1 MLFDKVQNG
10 SEELNSLTGQW
21 FASTPFYLIR
31 TEIDFAAQELG
42 SVVGSEVVE
51 AAEEAYLAGTDPD
64 FVDAVRLPVA
74 FRAIAR
80 YAQLSGVSHEGTG
93 RKVKMDDNEKMP
105 FEWMIDRDDRAML
118 DRYYRALDALYRYL
132 EKNEVASWMSSPMR
146 ALTGRCIVRNLNEFE
161 RFYPVD
167 GSQYAWHLF
176 VPLVVDAQENVVEPF
191 VGAEIWER
199 ILSADGSD
207 DVTALRLRSRAALLA
222 VLIALVTAARRWSLD
237 ILPLSVARR
246 FSPSYQG
253 NRESRAAETREID
266 WFIEKTTAQIA
277 QVKDNLKKLAGT
289 AGEACLLPENDPTN
303 KFATV
308 V

>member
-42 SVVGSEVVE
+42 SVVGSEVVD

-176 VPLVVDAQENVVEPF
+176 VPLIVDAQENVVEPF

-199 ILSADGSD
+199 ILAADGSD
-207 DVTALRLRSRAALLA
+207 DATALRLRSRAALLA

-277 QVKDNLKKLAGT
+277 QVKDDLKKLAGT
-289 AGEACLLPENDPTN
+289 AGEACLLPENDPAN

>member
-1 MLFDKVQNG
+1 MLFDNIHNG
-10 SEELNSLTGQW
+10 SEELNALTGQW
-21 FASTPFYLIR
+21 FASTPFHLIR
-31 TEIDFAAQELG
+31 TETEFAAQELA
-42 SVVGSEVVE
+42 SLVGSEVVE
-51 AAEEAYLAGTDPD
+51 AAEKAYENGTDTD

-118 DRYYRALDALYRYL
+118 DRYYRALDALYRFL
-132 EKNEVASWMSSPMR
+132 EKNAVESWLSSPVR
-146 ALTGRCIVRNLNEFE
+146 ALVNRCIIGDIAEFE

-167 GSQYAWHLF
+167 GSQYAFHLF
-176 VPLVVDAQENVVEPF
+176 VPLIVEAQENVVEPF
-191 VGAEIWER
+191 VGADVWAR
-199 ILSADGSD
+199 IYPSVSESD
-207 DVTALRLRSRAALLA
+207 ATAQRIRSRAALLC
-222 VLIALVTAARRWSLD
+222 VLTALVTAAQRWSLD

-253 NRESRAAETREID
+253 NRESRAAETKEID
-266 WFIEKTTAQIA
+266 WFIARTREQIA
-277 QVKDNLKKLAGT
+277 AVRDELKKLSGT
-289 AGEACLLPENDPTN
+289 AGEAQLLPKNDRSN

-308 V
+308 I

>member
-176 VPLVVDAQENVVEPF
+176 VPLVVDAQENVVGPF

>member
-51 AAEEAYLAGTDPD
+51 AAEKAYLGGTDPD

-277 QVKDNLKKLAGT
+277 QVKDDLKKLAGT
-289 AGEACLLPENDPTN
+289 AGEACLLPENDPAN

>member
-10 SEELNSLTGQW
+10 SEELNALTGQW

-42 SVVGSEVVE
+42 SIVGSEVVE
-51 AAEEAYLAGTDPD
+51 AAEKAYLGGIDPD

-132 EKNEVASWMSSPMR
+132 EKNEVASWMSSPIR

-167 GSQYAWHLF
+167 GSSYAFHLF
-176 VPLVVDAQENVVEPF
+176 VPLIVEAQENAVEPF
-191 VGAEIWER
+191 VGEEVWKRIYPEVAE
-199 ILSADGSD
+199 SD
-207 DVTALRLRSRAALLA
+207 ETAMRLRSRAALLS
-222 VLIALVTAARRWSLD
+222 VLTALVTAARRWSLD

-253 NRESRAAETREID
+253 NRESRAAETKEID
-266 WFIEKTTAQIA
+266 WFIDKTNAQIA
-277 QVKDNLKKLAGT
+277 QVKDDLKKLAGT

>member
-146 ALTGRCIVRNLNEFE
+146 ALKGRCIVRNLNEFE

-176 VPLVVDAQENVVEPF
+176 VPLIVDAQENVVEPF

-207 DVTALRLRSRAALLA
+207 DATALRLRSRAALLA

-253 NRESRAAETREID
+253 NRESRAAETKEID
-266 WFIEKTTAQIA
+266 WFIDKTNAQIA
-277 QVKDNLKKLAGT
+277 QVKDELKKLAG
-289 AGEACLLPENDPTN
+289 ASGEAELLPKNDPAN

>member
-1 MLFDKVQNG
+1 M
-10 SEELNSLTGQW
+10 
-21 FASTPFYLIR
+21 
-31 TEIDFAAQELG
+31 
-42 SVVGSEVVE
+42 
-51 AAEEAYLAGTDPD
+51 
-64 FVDAVRLPVA
+64 RLPVA

-118 DRYYRALDALYRYL
+118 DRYYRALDSLFRFL
-132 EKNEVASWMSSPMR
+132 EKKQTASWLSSPVR
-146 ALTGRCIVRNLNEFE
+146 DLVGRCIVRNLNEFE

-167 GSQYAWHLF
+167 GSSYAFHLF
-176 VPLVVDAQENVVEPF
+176 VPLIVEAQENAVEPF
-191 VGAEIWER
+191 VGEEVWKRIYPEVAE
-199 ILSADGSD
+199 SD
-207 DVTALRLRSRAALLA
+207 ETAMRLRSRAALLS
-222 VLIALVTAARRWSLD
+222 VLTALVTAARRWSLD

-253 NRESRAAETREID
+253 NRESRAAETKEID
-266 WFIEKTTAQIA
+266 WFIDKTNAQIA
-277 QVKDNLKKLAGT
+277 QVKDELKKLAG
-289 AGEACLLPENDPTN
+289 ASGEAELLPKNDPAN

>member
-51 AAEEAYLAGTDPD
+51 AAEKAYLGGTEPD

-161 RFYPVD
+161 RFYPVG
-167 GSQYAWHLF
+167 GSSYAFHLF
-176 VPLVVDAQENVVEPF
+176 VPLIVEAQENAVEPF
-191 VGAEIWER
+191 VGEEVWKRIYPEVAE
-199 ILSADGSD
+199 SD
-207 DVTALRLRSRAALLA
+207 ETAMRLRSRAALLS
-222 VLIALVTAARRWSLD
+222 VLTALVTAARRWSLD

-253 NRESRAAETREID
+253 NRESRAAETKEID
-266 WFIEKTTAQIA
+266 WFIDKTNAQIA
-277 QVKDNLKKLAGT
+277 QVKDELKKLAG
-289 AGEACLLPENDPTN
+289 ASGEAELLPKNDPAN

>member
-51 AAEEAYLAGTDPD
+51 AAEKAYLGGTDPD

-132 EKNEVASWMSSPMR
+132 EKNEVASWMSSPIR

-199 ILSADGSD
+199 ILAADGSD
-207 DVTALRLRSRAALLA
+207 DATALRLRSRAALLA

-253 NRESRAAETREID
+253 NRESRAAETKEID
-266 WFIEKTTAQIA
+266 WFIDKTNAQIA
-277 QVKDNLKKLAGT
+277 QVKDELKKLAG
-289 AGEACLLPENDPTN
+289 ASGEAELLPKNDPAN

>member
-1 MLFDKVQNG
+1 MLFDKIQNG

-51 AAEEAYLAGTDPD
+51 AAEKAYLGGTDPD

-146 ALTGRCIVRNLNEFE
+146 ALTGRCIIRNLNEFE

-176 VPLVVDAQENVVEPF
+176 VPLIVDAQENVVEPF

-199 ILSADGSD
+199 ILAADGSD
-207 DVTALRLRSRAALLA
+207 DATALRLRSRAALLA

-253 NRESRAAETREID
+253 NRESRAAETKEID
-266 WFIEKTTAQIA
+266 WFIDKTNAQIA
-277 QVKDNLKKLAGT
+277 QVKDELKKLAG
-289 AGEACLLPENDPTN
+289 ASGEAELLPKNDPAN

>member
-42 SVVGSEVVE
+42 SIVGSEVVE
-51 AAEEAYLAGTDPD
+51 AAEEAYLAGADPD

-176 VPLVVDAQENVVEPF
+176 VPLIVDAQENVVEPF

-207 DVTALRLRSRAALLA
+207 DATALRLRSRAALLA

-253 NRESRAAETREID
+253 NRESRAAETKEID
-266 WFIEKTTAQIA
+266 WFIDKTNAQIA
-277 QVKDNLKKLAGT
+277 QVKDELKKLAGA
-289 AGEACLLPENDPTN
+289 AGEAELLPKNDPAN

>member
-42 SVVGSEVVE
+42 SIVGSEVVD
-51 AAEEAYLAGTDPD
+51 AAEEAYLAGADPD

-118 DRYYRALDALYRYL
+118 DRYYRALDSLFRFL
-132 EKNEVASWMSSPMR
+132 EKKQTASWLSSPVR
-146 ALTGRCIVRNLNEFE
+146 DLVGRCIVRNLNEFE

-277 QVKDNLKKLAGT
+277 QVKDDLKKLAGT

>member
-51 AAEEAYLAGTDPD
+51 AAEKAYLGGTDPD

-146 ALTGRCIVRNLNEFE
+146 ALTGRCIVRNLTEFE

-176 VPLVVDAQENVVEPF
+176 VPLIVDAQENVVEPF

-277 QVKDNLKKLAGT
+277 QVKDDLKKLAGT

>member
-1 MLFDKVQNG
+1 MLFDKIQNG

-42 SVVGSEVVE
+42 SIVGSEVVD
-51 AAEEAYLAGTDPD
+51 AAEEAYLAGADPD

-80 YAQLSGVSHEGTG
+80 YAQLSGMSHEGTG

-118 DRYYRALDALYRYL
+118 DRYYRALDSLFRFL
-132 EKNEVASWMSSPMR
+132 EKKQTASWLSSPVR
-146 ALTGRCIVRNLNEFE
+146 DLVGRCIVRNLNEFE

-176 VPLVVDAQENVVEPF
+176 VPLIVDAQENVVEPF

-199 ILSADGSD
+199 ILAADGSD
-207 DVTALRLRSRAALLA
+207 DATALRLRSRAALLA

-277 QVKDNLKKLAGT
+277 QVKDDLKKLAGT
-289 AGEACLLPENDPTN
+289 AGEACLLPENDPAN

>member
-42 SVVGSEVVE
+42 SVVGSEVVD
-51 AAEEAYLAGTDPD
+51 AAEEAYLAGTDLD

-176 VPLVVDAQENVVEPF
+176 VPLIVDAQENVVEPF

-199 ILSADGSD
+199 ILAADGSD
-207 DVTALRLRSRAALLA
+207 DATALRLRSRAALLA

-246 FSPSYQG
+246 LSPSYQG

-277 QVKDNLKKLAGT
+277 QVKDDLKKLAGT
-289 AGEACLLPENDPTN
+289 AGEACLLPENDPAN

>member
-51 AAEEAYLAGTDPD
+51 AAEKAYLGGTDPD

-132 EKNEVASWMSSPMR
+132 EKNEVASWISSPMR
-146 ALTGRCIVRNLNEFE
+146 ALTGRCIVRDLNEFE

-176 VPLVVDAQENVVEPF
+176 VPLIVDAQENVVEPF

-199 ILSADGSD
+199 ILAADGSD
-207 DVTALRLRSRAALLA
+207 DATALRLRSRAALLA

-253 NRESRAAETREID
+253 NRESRAAETKEID
-266 WFIEKTTAQIA
+266 WFIDKTNAQIA
-277 QVKDNLKKLAGT
+277 QVKDELKKLAG
-289 AGEACLLPENDPTN
+289 ASGEAELLPKNDPAN

>member
-42 SVVGSEVVE
+42 SFVGSEVVE
-51 AAEEAYLAGTDPD
+51 AAEKAYLAGADPD

-176 VPLVVDAQENVVEPF
+176 VPLIVDAQENVVEPF

-199 ILSADGSD
+199 ILAADGSD
-207 DVTALRLRSRAALLA
+207 DATALRLRSRAALLA

-277 QVKDNLKKLAGT
+277 QVKDDLKKLAGT
-289 AGEACLLPENDPTN
+289 AGEACLLPENDPAN

>member
-51 AAEEAYLAGTDPD
+51 AAEKAYLGGTDPD

-176 VPLVVDAQENVVEPF
+176 VPLIVDAQENVVEPF

-199 ILSADGSD
+199 ILAADGSD

-253 NRESRAAETREID
+253 NRESRAAETKEID
-266 WFIEKTTAQIA
+266 WFIDKTNAQIA
-277 QVKDNLKKLAGT
+277 QVKDELKKLAG
-289 AGEACLLPENDPTN
+289 ASGEAELLPKNDPAN

>member
-51 AAEEAYLAGTDPD
+51 AAEKAYLGGTDPD

-207 DVTALRLRSRAALLA
+207 DATALRLRSRAALLA

-266 WFIEKTTAQIA
+266 WFIDKTNAQIA
-277 QVKDNLKKLAGT
+277 QVKDELKKLAG
-289 AGEACLLPENDPTN
+289 ASGEAELLPKNDPAN

>member
-42 SVVGSEVVE
+42 SVVGSEVVD

-277 QVKDNLKKLAGT
+277 QVKDDLKKLAGT
-289 AGEACLLPENDPTN
+289 AGEACLLPENDPAN

>member
-21 FASTPFYLIR
+21 FASTPYYLIR

-42 SVVGSEVVE
+42 SIVGQEVVE
-51 AAEEAYLAGTDPD
+51 AAEKAYLDGSDAD

-74 FRAIAR
+74 FRAIAH

-132 EKNEVASWMSSPMR
+132 EKNEVPSWMSSPVR
-146 ALTGRCIVRNLNEFE
+146 ELSARCIVRSIGEFE

-176 VPLVVDAQENVVEPF
+176 VPLIVDAQESVVEPF
-191 VGAEIWER
+191 VGEEVWER
-199 ILSADGSD
+199 ILAAPDSGDA
-207 DVTALRLRSRAALLA
+207 TALRLRSRAALLA
-222 VLIALVTAARRWSLD
+222 VLTALVTAARRWSLD
-237 ILPLSVARR
+237 VLPLSVARR

-253 NRESRAAETREID
+253 NRESRAAETKEID

-277 QVKDNLKKLAGT
+277 EAKDELKKLAGG
-289 AGEACLLPENDPTN
+289 AGEACLLPKNDPAN

>member
-1 MLFDKVQNG
+1 MLFDNIHNG
-10 SEELNSLTGQW
+10 SEELNALTGQW

-42 SVVGSEVVE
+42 SLVGSEVVE
-51 AAEEAYLAGTDPD
+51 AAEQAYRNGTDTD

-74 FRAIAR
+74 LRAIAR
-80 YAQLSGVSHEGTG
+80 YAQLSAVSHEGTG
-93 RKVKMDDNEKMP
+93 RKVKMDENEKMP

-132 EKNEVASWMSSPMR
+132 EKNEVESWMSSQTR
-146 ALTGRCIVRNLNEFE
+146 EIVRRCIVSDIAEFE

-167 GSQYAWHLF
+167 GSQYAFHLF
-176 VPLVVDAQENVVEPF
+176 VPLIVEAQENVAEPF
-191 VGAEIWER
+191 VGEDIWAR
-199 ILSADGSD
+199 IYPEADESD
-207 DVTALRLRSRAALLA
+207 TAAQRLRSRAALLC
-222 VLIALVTAARRWSLD
+222 VLCALVTAAQRWSLD

-253 NRESRAAETREID
+253 NRESRTAETKEID
-266 WFIEKTTAQIA
+266 WFIGKTREQIA
-277 QVKDNLKKLAGT
+277 AVKDELKKLSGT
-289 AGEACLLPENDPTN
+289 AGEAQLLPKNDRNN

-308 V
+308 I

>member
-51 AAEEAYLAGTDPD
+51 AAEKAYLGGTDPD

-176 VPLVVDAQENVVEPF
+176 VPLIVDAQENVVEPF

-207 DVTALRLRSRAALLA
+207 DATALRLRSRAALLA
-222 VLIALVTAARRWSLD
+222 VLIALITAARRWSLD

-266 WFIEKTTAQIA
+266 WFIEKTTAQIV
-277 QVKDNLKKLAGT
+277 QVKDDLKKLAGT
-289 AGEACLLPENDPTN
+289 AGEACLLPENDPAN

>member
-42 SVVGSEVVE
+42 SIVGSEVVD
-51 AAEEAYLAGTDPD
+51 AAEEAYLAGADPD

-93 RKVKMDDNEKMP
+93 RKVTMDDNEKMP

-118 DRYYRALDALYRYL
+118 DRYYRALDSLFRFL
-132 EKNEVASWMSSPMR
+132 EKKQTASWLSSPVR
-146 ALTGRCIVRNLNEFE
+146 DLVGRCIVRNLNEFE

-176 VPLVVDAQENVVEPF
+176 VPLIVDAQENVVEPF

-237 ILPLSVARR
+237 ILPLSIARR

-277 QVKDNLKKLAGT
+277 QVKDDLKKLAGT
-289 AGEACLLPENDPTN
+289 AGEACILPENDPAN

>member
-42 SVVGSEVVE
+42 SVVGSEVVD

-176 VPLVVDAQENVVEPF
+176 VPLIVDAQENVVEPF

-266 WFIEKTTAQIA
+266 WFIEKTTAQIV
-277 QVKDNLKKLAGT
+277 QVKDDLKKLAGT
-289 AGEACLLPENDPTN
+289 AGEACLLPENDPAN

>member
-42 SVVGSEVVE
+42 SVVGSEVVD

-176 VPLVVDAQENVVEPF
+176 VPLIVDAQENVVEPF

-277 QVKDNLKKLAGT
+277 QVKDDLKKLAGT

>member
-31 TEIDFAAQELG
+31 TEIDFAEQELG

-51 AAEEAYLAGTDPD
+51 AAEKAYLGGTDPD

-207 DVTALRLRSRAALLA
+207 DATALRLRSRAALLA

-253 NRESRAAETREID
+253 NRESRAAETKEID
-266 WFIEKTTAQIA
+266 WFIDKTNAQIA
-277 QVKDNLKKLAGT
+277 QVKDELKKLAG
-289 AGEACLLPENDPTN
+289 ASGEAELLPKNDPAN

>member
-42 SVVGSEVVE
+42 SIVGSEVVD
-51 AAEEAYLAGTDPD
+51 AAEEAYLAGADPD

-132 EKNEVASWMSSPMR
+132 EKNEVASWISSPMR

-161 RFYPVD
+161 RFYPVG
-167 GSQYAWHLF
+167 GSSYAFHLF
-176 VPLVVDAQENVVEPF
+176 VPLIVEAQENAVEPF
-191 VGAEIWER
+191 VGEEVWKRIYPEVAE
-199 ILSADGSD
+199 SD
-207 DVTALRLRSRAALLA
+207 ETAMRLRSRAALLS
-222 VLIALVTAARRWSLD
+222 VLTALVTAARRWSLD

-253 NRESRAAETREID
+253 NRESRAAETKEID
-266 WFIEKTTAQIA
+266 WFIDKTNAQIA
-277 QVKDNLKKLAGT
+277 QAKDELKKLAG
-289 AGEACLLPENDPTN
+289 ASGEAELLPKNDPAN

>member
-42 SVVGSEVVE
+42 SIVGSEVVD
-51 AAEEAYLAGTDPD
+51 AAEEAYLAGADPD

-176 VPLVVDAQENVVEPF
+176 VPLIVDAQENVVEPF

-207 DVTALRLRSRAALLA
+207 DATALRLRSRAALLA

-277 QVKDNLKKLAGT
+277 QVKDDLKKLAGT

>member
-51 AAEEAYLAGTDPD
+51 AAEKAYLGGTDPD

-176 VPLVVDAQENVVEPF
+176 VPLIVDAQENVVEPF

-266 WFIEKTTAQIA
+266 WFIDKTNAQIA
-277 QVKDNLKKLAGT
+277 QVKDDLKKLAGT

>member
-51 AAEEAYLAGTDPD
+51 AAEKAYLGGTDPD

-118 DRYYRALDALYRYL
+118 DRYYRSLDSLFRFL
-132 EKNEVASWMSSPMR
+132 EKKQTASWLSSPVR
-146 ALTGRCIVRNLNEFE
+146 DLVGRSIVRNLNEFE
-161 RFYPVD
+161 RVYPVD
-167 GSQYAWHLF
+167 GSSYAFHLF
-176 VPLVVDAQENVVEPF
+176 VPLIVEAQENAVEPF
-191 VGAEIWER
+191 VGEEVWKRIYPEAAE
-199 ILSADGSD
+199 SD
-207 DVTALRLRSRAALLA
+207 ETAMRLRSRAALLS
-222 VLIALVTAARRWSLD
+222 VLTALVTAARRWSLD

-253 NRESRAAETREID
+253 NRESRAAETKEID
-266 WFIEKTTAQIA
+266 WFIDKTNAQIA
-277 QVKDNLKKLAGT
+277 QVKDELKKLAG
-289 AGEACLLPENDPTN
+289 ASGEAELLPKNDPAN

>member
-51 AAEEAYLAGTDPD
+51 AAEKAYLGGTDPD

-277 QVKDNLKKLAGT
+277 QVKDDLKKLAGT
-289 AGEACLLPENDPTN
+289 VGEACLLPENDPAN

>member
-51 AAEEAYLAGTDPD
+51 AAEKAYLGGTDPD

-176 VPLVVDAQENVVEPF
+176 VPLIVDAQENVVEPF

-199 ILSADGSD
+199 ILAADGSD
-207 DVTALRLRSRAALLA
+207 DATALRLRSRAALLA

-253 NRESRAAETREID
+253 NRESRVAETKEID
-266 WFIEKTTAQIA
+266 WFIDKTNAQIA
-277 QVKDNLKKLAGT
+277 QVKDELKKLAG
-289 AGEACLLPENDPTN
+289 ASGEAELLPKNDPAN

>member
-42 SVVGSEVVE
+42 SIVGSEVVE
-51 AAEEAYLAGTDPD
+51 AAEKAYMDGSDAD

-118 DRYYRALDALYRYL
+118 DRYYRALDSLFRFL
-132 EKNEVASWMSSPMR
+132 EKKQTASWLSSPVR
-146 ALTGRCIVRNLNEFE
+146 DLVGRCIVRNLNEFE

-176 VPLVVDAQENVVEPF
+176 VPLIVDAQENVVEPF

-199 ILSADGSD
+199 ILAADGSD

-237 ILPLSVARR
+237 ILPLSIARR

-277 QVKDNLKKLAGT
+277 QVKDDLKKLAGT